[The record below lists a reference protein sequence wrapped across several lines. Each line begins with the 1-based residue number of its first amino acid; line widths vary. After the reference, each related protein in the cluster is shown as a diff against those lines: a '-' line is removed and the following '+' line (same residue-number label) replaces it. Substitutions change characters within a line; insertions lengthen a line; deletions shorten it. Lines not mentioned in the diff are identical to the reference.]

1 MPASISSTFDIVWDG
16 SLANTVATIA
26 NPGRAFSVVGM
37 TTTGANNAVL
47 TLTRSGAAGD
57 VAVGSNTTAAPVI
70 EAVVTIANIVFTDAP
85 KDLNVGADQAGVDV
99 RVPGNLRG
107 IALKDPDRLFVAL

>member
-70 EAVVTIANIVFTDAP
+70 EAVVTIANIVFTDAQN
-85 KDLNVGADQAGVDV
+85 LVLTSSNAAATTRAVITCQASDA
-99 RVPGNLRG
+99 P
-107 IALKDPDRLFVAL
+107 ALVVT